1 MAKTKVR
8 GKNRDNNRRAKKKVS
23 FLTTEGI
30 TYVDWKN
37 DKLLR
42 KFMSERAK
50 IRARRVTGN
59 NAQQQK
65 LVADAIKL
73 AREMALV
80 PYSNRVTTQRQNKDR
95 DGRGRAAGPLPRPSA
110 PPPSSASGEDADEDA
125 TVEDH
130 VLGRRGCAGR
140 RRHRGPGMKVVLRA
154 DVEGLGRKGEVC
166 DVAAGYARNYLVPK
180 GLALK
185 SSPGAELQAEA
196 MRRSAALRRAA
207 DRADAD
213 RDRREVGAVRAVP
226 CRPGPQSP
234 ATCTARWDRPRSWPR
249 WRTR

>member
-37 DKLLR
+37 EKLLR

-95 DGRGRAAGPLPRPSA
+95 DGRGRATGPLPRPSA
-110 PPPSSASGEDADEDA
+110 PPPSSASPDDADEDA
-125 TVEDH
+125 GAEEH
-130 VLGRRGCAGR
+130 VLD
-140 RRHRGPGMKVVLRA
+140 VV
-154 DVEGLGRKGEVC
+154 DVL
-166 DVAAGYARNYLVPK
+166 D
-180 GLALK
+180 
-185 SSPGAELQAEA
+185 
-196 MRRSAALRRAA
+196 
-207 DRADAD
+207 ADAT
-213 RDRREVGAVRAVP
+213 E
-226 CRPGPQSP
+226 
-234 ATCTARWDRPRSWPR
+234 DRP
-249 WRTR
+249 

>member
-1 MAKTKVR
+1 MPKTKVR

-37 DKLLR
+37 EKLLR
-42 KFMSERAK
+42 KFMSDRAK

-95 DGRGRAAGPLPRPSA
+95 DGRSRAAGPVPRPSA
-110 PPPSSASGEDADEDA
+110 PPPGGASPEEEADDADTA
-125 TVEDH
+125 
-130 VLGRRGCAGR
+130 
-140 RRHRGPGMKVVLRA
+140 
-154 DVEGLGRKGEVC
+154 
-166 DVAAGYARNYLVPK
+166 N
-180 GLALK
+180 
-185 SSPGAELQAEA
+185 AELVDA
-196 MRRSAALRRAA
+196 MTAGTGD
-207 DRADAD
+207 DR
-213 RDRREVGAVRAVP
+213 
-226 CRPGPQSP
+226 
-234 ATCTARWDRPRSWPR
+234 T
-249 WRTR
+249 

>member
-1 MAKTKVR
+1 MPKTKVR

-37 DKLLR
+37 EKLLR

-95 DGRGRAAGPLPRPSA
+95 DGRSRAAGPAPRPSA
-110 PPPSSASGEDADEDA
+110 PPPGGASPEEETDDADAATTELVDAMAAGAGED
-125 TVEDH
+125 
-130 VLGRRGCAGR
+130 
-140 RRHRGPGMKVVLRA
+140 RA
-154 DVEGLGRKGEVC
+154 
-166 DVAAGYARNYLVPK
+166 
-180 GLALK
+180 
-185 SSPGAELQAEA
+185 
-196 MRRSAALRRAA
+196 
-207 DRADAD
+207 
-213 RDRREVGAVRAVP
+213 
-226 CRPGPQSP
+226 
-234 ATCTARWDRPRSWPR
+234 
-249 WRTR
+249 

>member
-1 MAKTKVR
+1 MPKTKVR

-80 PYSNRVTTQRQNKDR
+80 PYSSRVTTQRQNKDR
-95 DGRGRAAGPLPRPSA
+95 DGRSRAAGPMPRPSA
-110 PPPSSASGEDADEDA
+110 PPP
-125 TVEDH
+125 
-130 VLGRRGCAGR
+130 AGTSPEEMD
-140 RRHRGPGMKVVLRA
+140 GAMEAEEELV
-154 DVEGLGRKGEVC
+154 DVGEVI
-166 DVAAGYARNYLVPK
+166 
-180 GLALK
+180 
-185 SSPGAELQAEA
+185 
-196 MRRSAALRRAA
+196 
-207 DRADAD
+207 
-213 RDRREVGAVRAVP
+213 
-226 CRPGPQSP
+226 
-234 ATCTARWDRPRSWPR
+234 ATGMEEDQE
-249 WRTR
+249 

>member
-1 MAKTKVR
+1 MR

-37 DKLLR
+37 EKLLR

-95 DGRGRAAGPLPRPSA
+95 DGRSRAAGPVPRPSA
-110 PPPSSASGEDADEDA
+110 PPPGSASPEEEDDADAATTELVDAMAAGAGED
-125 TVEDH
+125 
-130 VLGRRGCAGR
+130 
-140 RRHRGPGMKVVLRA
+140 RA
-154 DVEGLGRKGEVC
+154 
-166 DVAAGYARNYLVPK
+166 
-180 GLALK
+180 
-185 SSPGAELQAEA
+185 
-196 MRRSAALRRAA
+196 
-207 DRADAD
+207 
-213 RDRREVGAVRAVP
+213 
-226 CRPGPQSP
+226 
-234 ATCTARWDRPRSWPR
+234 
-249 WRTR
+249 

>member
-37 DKLLR
+37 EKLLK

-59 NAQQQK
+59 SAQQQK

-80 PYSNRVTTQRQNKDR
+80 PYANRVTTQRQNKER
-95 DGRGRAAGPLPRPSA
+95 DGRGRAAGPVPRPSG
-110 PPPSSASGEDADEDA
+110 PPPVGSADDGEPDMDGSD
-125 TVEDH
+125 T
-130 VLGRRGCAGR
+130 AG
-140 RRHRGPGMKVVLRA
+140 
-154 DVEGLGRKGEVC
+154 D
-166 DVAAGYARNYLVPK
+166 
-180 GLALK
+180 
-185 SSPGAELQAEA
+185 GAEAGDLLVSEEE
-196 MRRSAALRRAA
+196 RA
-207 DRADAD
+207 
-213 RDRREVGAVRAVP
+213 
-226 CRPGPQSP
+226 
-234 ATCTARWDRPRSWPR
+234 
-249 WRTR
+249 